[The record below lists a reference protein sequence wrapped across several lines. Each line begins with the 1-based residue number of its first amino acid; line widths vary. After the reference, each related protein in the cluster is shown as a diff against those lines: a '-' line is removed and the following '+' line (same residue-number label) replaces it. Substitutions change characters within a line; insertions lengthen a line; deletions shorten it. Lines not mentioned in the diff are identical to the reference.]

1 MWSASLGSCGFSHKG
16 RKAGPASCLL
26 LRQTQAGAP
35 AHPGKWPCPAGK
47 SPFDHLISQHVS
59 QGWNLSR
66 LGQQDTP
73 SLPFGPVQPECSQSC
88 LRNASS
94 HFCLCQLSLKPLV
107 THQPLL
113 PQNSHLSPTT
123 GLRLGLLTHVLTG
136 KGLLAHRQNG
146 WGSPGMVLVLMK
158 RLPREIWLYYF

>member
-1 MWSASLGSCGFSHKG
+1 MTFLDSVFLQALVWSASLGSCGFSHKG
-16 RKAGPASCLL
+16 RTTGPASCLL
-26 LRQTQAGAP
+26 LRQAQAGAP

-94 HFCLCQLSLKPLV
+94 RFCLCQLSLKPLV

-113 PQNSHLSPTT
+113 PQNSHLSPHYRAP
-123 GLRLGLLTHVLTG
+123 LRASHPR
-136 KGLLAHRQNG
+136 AHG
-146 WGSPGMVLVLMK
+146 AGAPGTQT
-158 RLPREIWLYYF
+158 E